1 MSRRKPKGSVV
12 TLRDVAQESGVSP
25 ATVSIV
31 LNNAP
36 LARYIPPSTK
46 DRIERAAKKLAYRP
60 KVVSRFLSAK
70 RNRTVGVMVFDITD
84 PFCTLILRGIENS
97 LYQANYLPI
106 LTDVHNQR
114 GRFERYLEMLLARP
128 VEALVFVANWLFV
141 DIDLLADFEKR
152 NIPAVMIG
160 RELRS
165 GAVSSVM
172 VDNEA
177 GAHLAME
184 HLYSLGHRK
193 IAFIRGPKMLV
204 DSSPRWRGVRSFAR
218 SMGLEIDP
226 TLVVDLPDSLDP
238 NSSFDGGFKL
248 TEELLKHKKRFTAI
262 MAFDDM
268 TAFGAIRGLARAGL
282 KVPEDCSVIGF
293 DDVIPAGLSVPSLTT
308 VRQPMEAL
316 GTAAVGMIMEG
327 INAAIEERES
337 VAVHRQL
344 APELVVRESTRAVS
358 WACWMDA
365 DTAIRGTRGA
375 AGLKTCQRQVEGV
388 PPAISQLGT
397 DGKPQRQQIVPES
410 GSAAACLS

>member
-1 MSRRKPKGSVV
+1 LARRKNKGSAV
-12 TLRDVAQESGVSP
+12 TLRDVAKASGVSA

-46 DRIERAAKKLAYRP
+46 ERIERAAKKLRYRP
-60 KVVSRFLSAK
+60 KLASRFVGAR

-97 LYQANYLPI
+97 LYQASYLPI
-106 LTDVHNQR
+106 FTDAHNQR

-128 VEALVFVANWLFV
+128 VEGLVIVANWLFV
-141 DIDLLADFEKR
+141 DIELLADLEKR

-160 RELRS
+160 RELRTGS
-165 GAVSSVM
+165 ISSVM

-193 IAFIRGPKMLV
+193 IAFIRGPKMLG
-204 DSSPRWRGVRSFAR
+204 DSIPRWRGVRSFAR
-218 SMGLEIDP
+218 SVGLEIDP
-226 TLVVDLPDSLDP
+226 ALVVDLPDSLDP
-238 NSSFDGGFKL
+238 NTGFESGFKL
-248 TEELLKHKKRFTAI
+248 TDELLKHKKRFTAV

-293 DDVIPAGLSVPSLTT
+293 DDVIPAGLSVPSVTT
-308 VRQPMEAL
+308 VRQPMEAM
-316 GTAAVGMIMEG
+316 GSTAVEIVLEGM
-327 INAAIEERES
+327 NAAAEEREFA
-337 VAVHRQL
+337 AVHRLL
-344 APELVVRESTRAVS
+344 APELVVRESSRA
-358 WACWMDA
+358 
-365 DTAIRGTRGA
+365 
-375 AGLKTCQRQVEGV
+375 
-388 PPAISQLGT
+388 
-397 DGKPQRQQIVPES
+397 
-410 GSAAACLS
+410 LS

>member
-1 MSRRKPKGSVV
+1 MCVPPSASSAIQTRGEILSRRKPKGSVV

-97 LYQANYLPI
+97 LYQASYLPI

-141 DIDLLADFEKR
+141 DIDLLADLEKR

-177 GAHLAME
+177 GAHLALE

-358 WACWMDA
+358 WA
-365 DTAIRGTRGA
+365 
-375 AGLKTCQRQVEGV
+375 
-388 PPAISQLGT
+388 
-397 DGKPQRQQIVPES
+397 
-410 GSAAACLS
+410 

>member
-1 MSRRKPKGSVV
+1 MTRRKAKSLTV
-12 TLRDVAQESGVSP
+12 TLRDVALESGVSP

-36 LARYIPPSTK
+36 LSRYIPPSTK
-46 DRIERAAKKLAYRP
+46 DRIEKAAKKLSYRP
-60 KVVSRFLSAK
+60 KVVSRYLSAK

-97 LYQANYLPI
+97 LYQASYLPI

-128 VEALVFVANWLFV
+128 VEGLIFVANWLFV
-141 DIDLLADFEKR
+141 DIDLIADLEKR

-160 RELRS
+160 RSLGS
-165 GAVSSVM
+165 GSISSVM

-184 HLYSLGHRK
+184 HLYALGHRK
-193 IAFIRGPKMLV
+193 IAFIRGPKMLS

-218 SMGLEIDP
+218 SVGLEIDP
-226 TLVVDLPDSLDP
+226 ALIVDLPDSLD
-238 NSSFDGGFKL
+238 SGYEGGFKL
-248 TEELLKHKKRFTAI
+248 TEELLKHKKKFTAV

-268 TAFGAIRGLARAGL
+268 TAFGAIRALARAGL

-308 VRQPMEAL
+308 VRQPMEAI
-316 GTAAVGMIMEG
+316 GSAAVGIVMES
-327 INAAIEERES
+327 INAGIEERES
-337 VAVHRQL
+337 LAVHRQL
-344 APELVVRESTRAVS
+344 APELVVRESSRAV
-358 WACWMDA
+358 
-365 DTAIRGTRGA
+365 
-375 AGLKTCQRQVEGV
+375 
-388 PPAISQLGT
+388 
-397 DGKPQRQQIVPES
+397 
-410 GSAAACLS
+410 

>member
-36 LARYIPPSTK
+36 LARDIPPSTK

-141 DIDLLADFEKR
+141 DIDLLADLEKR

-177 GAHLAME
+177 GAHLALE

-226 TLVVDLPDSLDP
+226 NLVVDLPDSLDP

-308 VRQPMEAL
+308 IRQPMEAL

-358 WACWMDA
+358 WA
-365 DTAIRGTRGA
+365 
-375 AGLKTCQRQVEGV
+375 
-388 PPAISQLGT
+388 
-397 DGKPQRQQIVPES
+397 
-410 GSAAACLS
+410 

>member
-1 MSRRKPKGSVV
+1 VRTLASRSKFAGGILTRRKAVKSGV

-36 LARYIPPSTK
+36 LARYIPQSTK

-60 KVVSRFLSAK
+60 KTVSRFLSAK

-84 PFCTLILRGIENS
+84 PFCTLILRGIENT
-97 LYQANYLPI
+97 LYQASYLPI

-141 DIDLLADFEKR
+141 DIEVLADLEKR

-160 RELRS
+160 RELSS
-165 GAVSSVM
+165 GSISSVM
-172 VDNEA
+172 TDNEA

-204 DSSPRWRGVRSFAR
+204 DSTPRWRGVRSFAR
-218 SMGLEIDP
+218 SVGLEIDP
-226 TLVVDLPDSLDP
+226 ALVVDLPDSLDP
-238 NSSFDGGFKL
+238 NSGFEGGFKL
-248 TEELLKHKKRFTAI
+248 TEELLKHKKRFTAV

-293 DDVIPAGLSVPSLTT
+293 DDVMPAGLSVPSLTT

-316 GTAAVGMIMEG
+316 GSAAVGIVLEA
-327 INAAIEERES
+327 INATIEEREFE
-337 VAVHRQL
+337 VVRRKL
-344 APELVVRESTRAVS
+344 TPELVVRESSRSVP
-358 WACWMDA
+358 WAGA
-365 DTAIRGTRGA
+365 D
-375 AGLKTCQRQVEGV
+375 
-388 PPAISQLGT
+388 
-397 DGKPQRQQIVPES
+397 
-410 GSAAACLS
+410 

>member
-1 MSRRKPKGSVV
+1 LSRRKTVKSGV
-12 TLRDVAQESGVSP
+12 TLRDVAHASGVSP

-36 LARYIPPSTK
+36 LARYIPLTTK
-46 DRIERAAKKLAYRP
+46 DRIEKAAKKLGYRP

-97 LYQANYLPI
+97 LYQASYLQV
-106 LTDVHNQR
+106 LTDGHNQR

-128 VEALVFVANWLFV
+128 VEALIFVANWLFV
-141 DIDLLADFEKR
+141 DIDLLADLEKR

-160 RELRS
+160 RELNT
-165 GAVSSVM
+165 GGVSSVM

-218 SMGLEIDP
+218 SVGLEIDP
-226 TLVVDLPDSLDP
+226 ALVVDLPDSLDP
-238 NSSFDGGFKL
+238 NSSFEGGFRL

-262 MAFDDM
+262 MAFDDL

-308 VRQPMEAL
+308 VRQPMESL
-316 GTAAVGMIMEG
+316 GSAAVGLVLEAV
-327 INAAIEERES
+327 NAAIEEREFE
-337 VAVHRQL
+337 AVHRKL
-344 APELVVRESTRAVS
+344 APELVVRESSRAVS
-358 WACWMDA
+358 W
-365 DTAIRGTRGA
+365 T
-375 AGLKTCQRQVEGV
+375 
-388 PPAISQLGT
+388 
-397 DGKPQRQQIVPES
+397 
-410 GSAAACLS
+410 